1 MGIRELL
8 DAGQDI
14 LGAVSDAVDT
24 GDYSSLAWDIQDI
37 VFGEA
42 GDQRT
47 SESQNGYYS
56 GQDANRQQAYNDSR
70 SRQAG
75 SYGNTGSGQQN
86 GSRAGNT
93 SYQRQEV
100 RPQRNFFRV
109 NQPNMR
115 KSAILHKLG
124 LVGGVC
130 FLAASVLS
138 VAFFALAGTA
148 GLRPSPMGILIL
160 AFFVIMAVLCLVVSR
175 RGKKEQQLIEH
186 FYAYARVIGTKEYFS
201 IEEVASASG
210 VEPDQVRK
218 DMKELRD
225 QGIVPY
231 LTMDRNQ
238 STVMLSERMAQ
249 EYEKAEQARVQR
261 EKAELLQRQ
270 QEERQ
275 REEEERAA
283 REAQKSKSRRK
294 EEKDTDSGDN
304 AQESEI
310 DALIREGNASIR
322 TIREINDRIPDDYEM
337 SNKLYRLENT
347 MKGIFERVRKEP
359 ARAKDIR
366 KLMNYYL
373 PTTIKLLKA
382 YAELYEQPSGGEN
395 VEDSKRQIEA
405 AMDTINDAFEN
416 LLDDL
421 FQDQAWDIASDIN
434 VMKTMMAQDGLVD
447 DKPKQT
453 VSG

>member
-37 VFGEA
+37 VFGEGREQQTGA
-42 GDQRT
+42 N
-47 SESQNGYYS
+47 QNGYYS
-56 GQDANRQQAYNDSR
+56 SPGASRQQTYNGSR
-70 SRQAG
+70 
-75 SYGNTGSGQQN
+75 SGQQN
-86 GSRAGNT
+86 GPSAG
-93 SYQRQEV
+93 SASGRRQEI
-100 RPQRNFFRV
+100 RPEQNFFRV

-115 KSAILHKLG
+115 KSALLWKLG
-124 LVGGVC
+124 RIGSIC
-130 FLAASVLS
+130 FLGASVLS
-138 VAFFALAGTA
+138 VVFFALAGTV
-148 GLRPSPMGILIL
+148 GLRPSPMGILIF
-160 AFFVIMAVLCLVVSR
+160 AFFVVMAVLCLIVSR
-175 RGKKEQQLIEH
+175 KGKKEHQLIEH

-201 IEEVASASG
+201 IEEVATASG
-210 VEPDQVRK
+210 VEPDQVRR
-218 DMKELRD
+218 DMKELKN
-225 QGIVPY
+225 QGIVPG

-238 STVMLSERMAQ
+238 TTVMLTERMAQ
-249 EYEKAEQARVQR
+249 EYEKAEQARIQR
-261 EKAELLQRQ
+261 EKEELLQRQ
-270 QEERQ
+270 QEEQQ
-275 REEEERAA
+275 REEEERAT
-283 REAQKSKSRRK
+283 REAQKNRSRKK
-294 EEKDTDSGDN
+294 EEKEPDSGN
-304 AQESEI
+304 SGQESEI

-347 MKGIFERVRKEP
+347 MKSIFERVRKEP
-359 ARAKDIR
+359 AHAKDIR

-382 YAELYEQPSGGEN
+382 YAELYEQPSGGGN
-395 VEDSKRQIEA
+395 VEDSKRQIEN

-447 DKPKQT
+447 DKPKNP